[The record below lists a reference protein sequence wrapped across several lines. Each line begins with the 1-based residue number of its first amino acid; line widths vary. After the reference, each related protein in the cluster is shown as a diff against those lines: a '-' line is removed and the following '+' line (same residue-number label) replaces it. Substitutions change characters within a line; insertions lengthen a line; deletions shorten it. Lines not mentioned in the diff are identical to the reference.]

1 MRTNGFHDGILYTY
15 IMDSEPVF
23 SLLLPSLPA
32 DLLPF
37 PNCASFYFHVF
48 LTQSI

>member
-1 MRTNGFHDGILYTY
+1 MYTNGFHDGILYTY

-23 SLLLPSLPA
+23 SLLFPSLPV

-37 PNCASFYFHVF
+37 PNHAPFYFHVF
-48 LTQSI
+48 LTQLI